1 MEEENLVCGIIM
13 PISAIDGC
21 DKVHWI
27 EVKEIVSEAVRTAGF
42 DPHLVSDS
50 DESGIIQKRIVQNLY
65 DNPIAVCDVSG
76 KNPNVMFELGMR
88 LAFDKPTII
97 LKDDLTSYSF
107 DTAAIEH
114 VEYPRDLKYSSINI
128 FKEILSEKIRMTY
141 EAAKKDRSYTTF
153 LKHFGEFTVAK
164 INQKEVPSEA
174 YLIELVENI
183 SKSILKLSNRVD
195 SMSASNR
202 SRVSRQV
209 GLGEQIKKSKLVVE
223 VNAGSLLSLKNIIE
237 RISAVNGVLGVEYD
251 FKDDGIHNSII
262 VTIEGNEDAH
272 EIYKKIIAMI
282 NEYK

>member
-21 DKVHWI
+21 DKGHWI
-27 EVKEIVSEAVRTAGF
+27 DVKEIVSEAIRTAGF

-97 LKDDLTSYSF
+97 LKDDSTSYSF

-141 EAAKKDRSYTTF
+141 EAAKKDSSYTTF

-183 SKSILKLSNRVD
+183 SKTILILSNRVD
-195 SMSASNR
+195 SMSVSNR
-202 SRVSRQV
+202 NRLTHHENLR
-209 GLGEQIKKSKLVVE
+209 EQINNRKLIVE
-223 VNAGSLLSLKNIIE
+223 VNTSSVLSMKNLSD
-237 RISAVNGVLGVEYD
+237 RISALNGVLGVDYH
-251 FKDDGIHNSII
+251 FKDDSKQNSII
-262 VTIEGNEDAH
+262 VAIESNENVG
-272 EIYKKIIAMI
+272 EMSKKINTII